1 MSTNELAADSALVI
15 AAGADTTRL
24 VLATLFMFMLRTPH
38 LYTELQ
44 QALDLALAGEEVVPS
59 HEALANIPLL
69 DAYLNETLR
78 VSRVRAQS
86 SKDCQ
91 Y

>member
-1 MSTNELAADSALVI
+1 LVI

-24 VLATLFMFMLRTPH
+24 VLATLFMFMLRSSH

-44 QALDLALAGEEVVPS
+44 QALDLALVGEEVVPS

-78 VSRVRAQS
+78 VRQEEAWLPIDFQ
-86 SKDCQ
+86 C
-91 Y
+91 